1 MSTKILPIGRDWLIH
16 KGDIIAPITETGF
29 MKAGV
34 WKMNGASQTL
44 DESGW
49 QKVNLPHDFVI
60 EGDFCRSRDRFIG
73 NSSDIPAMEDLDSMH
88 TSRGSLSAGVAWY
101 RHHFTLPEEAKG
113 KRVYLRFDGVYRDST
128 LYVNQYLC
136 RKTLNGYLGFT
147 ADVTDLLSDEGD
159 NLIALRVDAK
169 ETEGWWYMGGGIYR
183 NVWMIIDEQVHIS
196 EDGVQVISDV
206 DYVGKT
212 AELTVAVSAENHTAR
227 DVAENARIRVT
238 APDGTEACEGVLP
251 LTIPAMGKAEER
263 IFLSLSDISLWD
275 CENPNLYRVTVT
287 LESGASAEVN
297 IGLRHIRFDADRG
310 FFLNGKNIKLKG
322 VCVHQGHGGIGTA
335 EFDGMHEYK
344 IQKLKEMGA
353 NAYRTSHNP
362 TSPQF
367 LDACDRLGMLVMD
380 ETRLLSTGDE
390 DRERFVQMIKRDR
403 NHPSVIMWS
412 IGNEEYNQ
420 FTEQARKIARTM
432 VDLAH
437 TLDPTRL
444 TTEAML
450 FWDRERHLVRD
461 DVEISAPISDNVD
474 IIGINYGLAVW
485 DKLHAMYADKPFVA
499 TEIRSSG
506 GTRDVAADDPEACHL
521 AFTSGKM
528 ISSILDGST
537 AWRTVATRDYA
548 AGLFIWTG
556 FDYYGEPTPFKFP
569 AVSTQFGVMDLCGFP
584 KYGYHYYQQ
593 YWGEK
598 DVFVLC
604 PHWNPCPFGE
614 KRDVVLFGNCASAEL
629 FVNGQSVG
637 IDTAGPY
644 GYFLWKGVTYAEGEI
659 TAVGYDGEG
668 NELRRTTVET
678 TGAAIKLE
686 ATLDHV
692 SVDENGM
699 KYAIVNLAAL
709 DAEGR
714 VVPTAE
720 NGVRLVAGEG
730 ATLLGSANGDPACT
744 VRATSNVRPLFGG
757 RAQAIFRRD
766 ASAPAATLTFSAAGL
781 DTVTVEF

>member
-1 MSTKILPIGRDWLIH
+1 MSTVILPMGRDWLVH
-16 KGDIIAPITETGF
+16 KGDIVSPITEIGF

-34 WKMNGASQTL
+34 WKMNGASHTL

-49 QKVNLPHDFVI
+49 RTVTVPHDFVI
-60 EGDFCRSRDRFIG
+60 EGDFCRSRDSFIG

-101 RHHFTLPEEAKG
+101 RHHFTLPEEARG

-147 ADVTDLLSDEGD
+147 ADITDLVHDEGD
-159 NLIALRVDAK
+159 NLIALRVDAT

-183 NVWMIIDEQVHIS
+183 NVWLIIDEQVHIS
-196 EDGVQVISDV
+196 EDGLHVISDV
-206 DYVGKT
+206 DYTNKT
-212 AELTVAVSAENHTAR
+212 AELTVAVTIENHTAS
-227 DVAENARIRVT
+227 DAVQNARIHVA
-238 APDGTEACEGVLP
+238 APDGSVAYEGVLP
-251 LTIPAMGKAEER
+251 LSVPAMGSTEAR
-263 IFLSLSDISLWD
+263 LFASLSDIVLWD
-275 CENPNLYRVTVT
+275 CENPALYRVTVT
-287 LESGASAEVN
+287 LENGATAACN

-310 FFLNGKNIKLKG
+310 FFLNGKSMKLKG

-344 IQKLKEMGA
+344 IKKLKEMGA

-362 TSPQF
+362 ASPQL
-367 LDACDRLGMLVMD
+367 LDACDRLGMLVLD

-403 NHPSVIMWS
+403 NHPSVILWS

-420 FTEQARKIARTM
+420 FTDNARKIARTM

-437 TLDPTRL
+437 ALDPTRP

-450 FWDRERHLVRD
+450 FWDRQQKRVRD

-474 IIGINYGLAVW
+474 VIGINYGLAVW
-485 DKLHAMYADKPFVA
+485 DKLHKMYADKPFVA

-506 GTRDVAADDPEACHL
+506 GTREVAADDPEACHL
-521 AFTSGKM
+521 SVTSDRM

-537 AWRTVATRDYA
+537 AWKTVATRDYA

-614 KRDVVLFGNCASAEL
+614 KRDVVLFGNCATAEL
-629 FVNGQSVG
+629 FVNGESKGTQ
-637 IDTAGPY
+637 TAKPY
-644 GYFLWKGVTYAEGEI
+644 GYFQWDKVDFEVGDI

-668 NELRRTTVET
+668 NELRRTTVKT
-678 TGAAIKLE
+678 TGAAVKLHAE
-686 ATLDHV
+686 LDHV
-692 SVDENGM
+692 SEDENGM
-699 KYAIVNLAAL
+699 KYAIVNLSAL

-720 NGVRLVAGEG
+720 NAVRLIAGEN
-730 ATLLGSANGDPACT
+730 AMLLGSANGDPACT
-744 VRATSNVRPLFGG
+744 VRATSNVRALFGG

-766 ASAPAATLTFSAAGL
+766 ASAPAATLVFTAAGL
-781 DTVTVEF
+781 DTVSVEF

>member
-1 MSTKILPIGRDWLIH
+1 MSTVILPMGRDWLVH
-16 KGDIIAPITETGF
+16 KGDIVSPITETGF

-34 WKMNGASQTL
+34 WKMNGASLTL

-49 QKVNLPHDFVI
+49 RAVTVPHDFVI
-60 EGDFCRSRDRFIG
+60 EGDFCRSRDSFIG

-88 TSRGSLSAGVAWY
+88 TSRGSLAAGVAWY
-101 RHHFTLPEEAKG
+101 RHHFTLPEEARG

-147 ADVTDLLSDEGD
+147 ADITDLVHDEGD
-159 NLIALRVDAK
+159 NLIALRADAT
-169 ETEGWWYMGGGIYR
+169 ETEGWWYTGGGIYR
-183 NVWMIIDEQVHIS
+183 NVWLIIDEQVHVS
-196 EDGVQVISDV
+196 EDGLHVISDV
-206 DYVGKT
+206 DYAGKT
-212 AELTVAVSAENHTAR
+212 AELTVAVTVENHTSSDA
-227 DVAENARIRVT
+227 AQNARIHIA
-238 APDGTEACEGVLP
+238 APDGAVAYEGVLP
-251 LTIPAMGKAEER
+251 LSVPAMGSTEAR
-263 IFLSLSDISLWD
+263 LFASLSDIVLWD
-275 CENPNLYRVTVT
+275 CENPALYRVTVT
-287 LESGASAEVN
+287 LENGATTACN

-310 FFLNGKNIKLKG
+310 FFLNGKSMKLKG
-322 VCVHQGHGGIGTA
+322 VCVHQGHGGIGSA

-344 IQKLKEMGA
+344 IKKLKEMGA

-362 TSPQF
+362 TSPQL
-367 LDACDRLGMLVMD
+367 LDACDRLGMLVLD

-403 NHPSVIMWS
+403 NHPSVILWS

-420 FTEQARKIARTM
+420 FTDNARKIARTM

-437 TLDPTRL
+437 ALDPTRP

-450 FWDRERHLVRD
+450 FWDREQKRVRD

-474 IIGINYGLAVW
+474 VIGINYGLAVW
-485 DKLHAMYADKPFVA
+485 DKLHDMYPEKPFVA

-506 GTRDVAADDPEACHL
+506 GTRETAADDPDACHL
-521 AFTSGKM
+521 SVTSSRM

-537 AWRTVATRDYA
+537 AWKTVATRDYT

-614 KRDVVLFGNCASAEL
+614 KRDVVLFGNCTAAEL
-629 FVNGQSVG
+629 FVNGESKGKQL
-637 IDTAGPY
+637 TKPY
-644 GYFLWKGVTYAEGEI
+644 GYFQWDKVDFEVGEI

-668 NELRRTTVET
+668 NELRRTTVKT
-678 TGAAIKLE
+678 TGAAVKLHAE
-686 ATLDHV
+686 LDHV
-692 SVDENGM
+692 SEDENGM
-699 KYAIVNLAAL
+699 KYAIVNLTAL

-720 NGVRLVAGEG
+720 NAVRLIAGEN

-744 VRATSNVRPLFGG
+744 VRAGSNVRALFGG
-757 RAQAIFRRD
+757 HAQAIFRRD
-766 ASAPAATLTFSAAGL
+766 ASAPTATLVFTAAGL
-781 DTVTVEF
+781 DTVSIEF